1 MGPPHFLVVEAH
13 LNSQELLP
21 VTVGTLLIFQRVGH
35 LPDKTATALPH
46 LPYPTHLDPTRTS
59 SLVVAHLNHP
69 FREGGPALIL
79 HLPAFHLGGTDL
91 YLPHLEVLRLDTDQ
105 VFLHLPIHLQAAAG
119 PLFPP
124 LQEGDLRS
132 PTTDPHHHRLLPA
145 VIGHLCPVICPLLHP
160 QSTPS
165 HLPPLLLDRHLVGG
179 LLLSHQADLALR
191 LSRPPRLEVTTTVLL
206 VCPKGT
212 AHSTS
217 TSFILYPCH
226 VCKRITVK
234 F

>member
-1 MGPPHFLVVEAH
+1 MVEARQ
-13 LNSQELLP
+13 NSQELLP

-35 LPDKTATALPH
+35 LPDKTTTALPH
-46 LPYPTHLDPTRTS
+46 LPYPTHLDPTRAS

-91 YLPHLEVLRLDTDQ
+91 YLPHLEVLDRDQ
-105 VFLHLPIHLQAAAG
+105 VFPHLPIHLQAAAG

-132 PTTDPHHHRLLPA
+132 LTTDPHHHRLPPA
-145 VIGHLCPVICPLLHP
+145 VIGHLCPVICLLLHP
-160 QSTPS
+160 PSTPN
-165 HLPPLLLDRHLVGG
+165 HLPPLLLGRHLVGG
-179 LLLSHQADLALR
+179 HLLSHQADQALR
-191 LSRPPRLEVTTTVLL
+191 LFRPRRLEVTTTVPL

-212 AHSTS
+212 AHSTQS
-217 TSFILYPCH
+217 TSFILFIH
-226 VCKRITVK
+226 AMFVKESVFVK